1 MLVSRRKRKERNE
14 IHVFLNYKLLKQVNQ
29 IKYLGIIIDNKFK
42 FREHITYAAKKCT
55 KLIYS
60 LSKSAKI
67 TLGLRHEVLKI
78 IYEGA
83 VLSLLLYGAPVWR
96 DAMKCTWNRK
106 NTSEHKERVP

>member
-1 MLVSRRKRKERNE
+1 VSRRKRKERNE

-29 IKYLGIIIDNKFK
+29 NTWELLIINLNLESILLTQPKN
-42 FREHITYAAKKCT
+42 A
-55 KLIYS
+55 LNLYS

-67 TLGLRHEVLKI
+67 TWGLRHEVLKI